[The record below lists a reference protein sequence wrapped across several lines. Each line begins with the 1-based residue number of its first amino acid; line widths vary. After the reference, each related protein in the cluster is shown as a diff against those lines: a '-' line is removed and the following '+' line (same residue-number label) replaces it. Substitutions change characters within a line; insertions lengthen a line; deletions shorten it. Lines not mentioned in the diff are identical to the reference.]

1 MGSGGDL
8 AIIFILAKT
17 MGKFNLSLGEVTAIM
32 LYART
37 IMNNTGAVTQNIQAV
52 AKVFGSAYEI
62 SVIIVAPNQLEYKGT
77 EKPNEQDAP
86 QGDP

>member
-62 SVIIVAPNQLEYKGT
+62 SVIIVAPNELEY
-77 EKPNEQDAP
+77 
-86 QGDP
+86 

>member
-62 SVIIVAPNQLEYKGT
+62 SVIIVAPNKRRIAQ
-77 EKPNEQDAP
+77 
-86 QGDP
+86 